1 MATISSTGIG
11 SGLDVNS
18 IVSQL
23 VALEKQPL
31 KTLTLKATNV
41 TNQISAFAQVQS
53 QFASLTDVA
62 SRLSL
67 PSSWTARN
75 ASSSN
80 TGVATITAASTAN
93 ATSFSLDVDQLAT
106 KQSVSSAARPTDQF
120 VGAGTLSIVLGTW
133 SNNAFTASAVT
144 DATTADTNAALALSN
159 ATIANQALADA
170 NANLALNPGVQ
181 SYIDAKAAAAAIATK
196 AQTASDTAAA
206 LAAATNA
213 ADVTGLTA
221 GATINVDV
229 SSTDTLT
236 TLAAKINSAGA
247 GVVASVFSDG
257 TQQRLVLNSKETGAQ
272 AGFRV
277 QSTALTDFVF
287 DPQNSAG
294 VGMAA
299 TSNSPVIGQNA
310 KARIN
315 GLAVT
320 SKTNTLTGAVPG
332 VTVTLLTTTT
342 SGYGT
347 FSNPPTNTISAE
359 VRAPITMRVTE
370 DVTPASKNITDFV
383 NAYNTLTA
391 NLSDLTKYDAST
403 KTAGLF
409 QGDAAIVGLL
419 NVMRSILGSSSLGA
433 TSQRLSDIG
442 VNIQKDGT
450 LVINTTKLSAAANN
464 GTSLQQLFTTNNS
477 NPLTNGFALKFKTFG
492 QGVAATDGFVAS
504 KTASLQKVLAT
515 NTAEQTKVNGRATAF
530 ETRMRAQYS
539 ALDSRMASL
548 NALSTYVTQ
557 QVAQWNKSTA

>member
-23 VALEKQPL
+23 VAIEKQPL
-31 KTLTLKATNV
+31 KTLAIKATNV

-62 SRLSL
+62 TRLSL
-67 PSSWTARN
+67 PSSWSARN

-80 TGVATITAASTAN
+80 ANVATISATNTAN

-106 KQSVSSAARPTDQF
+106 KQSVSSAAKPVDQF

-133 SNNAFTASAVT
+133 SNNAFTAAAVT

-159 ATIANQALADA
+159 ATIANQALVDA
-170 NANLALNPGVQ
+170 NTNLAAHPGVQ
-181 SYIDAKAAAAAIATK
+181 SYIDAQAAAASMATK
-196 AQTASDTAAA
+196 AQTASDAAAA
-206 LAAATNA
+206 LAAKTDKN
-213 ADVTGLTA
+213 DVAGLTT

-229 SSTDTLT
+229 SATDTLT
-236 TLAAKINSAGA
+236 TLAAKINLAGA

-257 TQQRLVLNSKETGAQ
+257 TQQRLVLNSKDTGAQ
-272 AGFRV
+272 SGFRV

-287 DPQNSAG
+287 DPENSAG

-299 TSNSPVIGQNA
+299 TTNSPVIGQDA

-320 SKTNTLTGAVPG
+320 SKSNTLTGNVPG
-332 VTVTLLTTTT
+332 VTINLLATTTT
-342 SGYGT
+342 GYGT

-359 VRAPITMRVTE
+359 VKAPISMRVTE
-370 DVTPASKNITDFV
+370 DVTPASKNVTDFV
-383 NAYNTLTA
+383 NAYNTLTT
-391 NLSDLTKYDAST
+391 NLSELTKYDATT
-403 KTAGLF
+403 KKAGLF
-409 QGDAAIVGLL
+409 QGDAAVVGLQ

-433 TSQRLSDIG
+433 TKQRLSDIG
-442 VNIQKDGT
+442 VDIQKDGT
-450 LVINTTKLSAAANN
+450 LVINTTRLSAAANN
-464 GTSLQQLFTTNNS
+464 GTSLQQLFTNDNS
-477 NPLTNGFALKFKTFG
+477 DPLTNGFGLKFKAFG
-492 QGVAATDGFVAS
+492 RGVAATDGFVSS
-504 KTASLQKVLAT
+504 KTASLNKALAT
-515 NTAEQTKVNGRATAF
+515 NTAEQTKVNDRATAF
-530 ETRMRAQYS
+530 ETRIRAQYS
-539 ALDSRMASL
+539 ALDGRMASL
-548 NALSTYVTQ
+548 NALNAYVTQ